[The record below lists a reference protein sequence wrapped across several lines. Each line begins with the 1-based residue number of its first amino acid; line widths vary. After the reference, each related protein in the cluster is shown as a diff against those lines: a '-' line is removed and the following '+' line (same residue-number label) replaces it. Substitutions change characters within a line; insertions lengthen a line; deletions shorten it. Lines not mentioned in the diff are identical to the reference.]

1 MLNILGQTLLK
12 GTAVVAI
19 TPTPTPTPPL
29 EFYSTNDVTNLIY
42 SGLGTSANRIVGYVG
57 GIGNDTIH
65 ELVFIVNTSGTL
77 YYSITAS
84 SESGFDFGLIFKGAT
99 QLASVSGSQNST
111 GTTSVLIGDF
121 ISVKYTRDE
130 SGASGLDR
138 VTMDYLYIL

>member
-12 GTAVVAI
+12 GTTVVAI
-19 TPTPTPTPPL
+19 TPTPTPTPSL
-29 EFYSTNDVTNLIY
+29 EFYSTNDVTNLTY
-42 SGLGTSANRIVGYVG
+42 SGLGTSASRIIGYVG

-65 ELVFIVNTSGTL
+65 ELVLIVNTSGTL

-99 QLASVSGSQNST
+99 QLASVSGSLNST

-121 ISVKYTRDE
+121 ISIKYTRDE
-130 SGASGLDR
+130 SGVSGLDR